1 MKKSLLLT
9 VLALGLVLPSCG
21 EDTPPSHNLDHLSLS
36 GDYQTEFVVGTEF
49 TYDGLVVN
57 AVYSDN
63 VSVPVSDYR
72 VTSPNM
78 EVLGYQDVTVQYLS
92 LSTSYKINIIEASLT
107 GISLSGTYLT
117 TFTVGDVFSYTG
129 LVVTATYNNG
139 RTSTV
144 TDYQISSPDMT
155 ILGEQKVTV
164 TYGDFTASYNINIED
179 VESIF
184 PLSSVVSFLS
194 SRGVENPTS
203 YLESKIL
210 EIVNVSSYQIVED
223 DDRPYFEVIFDMEQ
237 SYLDDIYSE
246 LASAGWENYDG
257 QILIDSGYNIGVC
270 FYYKNDECHIEFY
283 AYSDLVVVPPEED
296 PGEEGEDKELDFPLQ
311 NAGYIAKETNLDG
324 KAYTFNQDFTFSFA
338 KNGSTTPKSEKSNYV
353 ALYTNNSLTISSK
366 YKIKKVEFT
375 NQSSSYFGDLSVD
388 GVTLNKTNSI
398 TTWTGEAKSITFTAL
413 AQYRFNNVKIYY
425 FEHTEPVIEGLK
437 TIKEV
442 LDFAK
447 DIEYTPTNGWYLTN
461 NTVTVKV
468 KAIDAIDSVT
478 TSGLDANARG
488 KVLCVD
494 ETGCIV
500 ISSGVS
506 KSNPIDFYQRVKDY
520 IKAGTTTYVVTGK
533 IAFFNDVVEIKVDSY
548 QYDPDLVIN
557 YDLEEFSTSGITT
570 SELLMNHCKAI
581 KTNKDGY
588 GVGKIIKM
596 ASLTYFN
603 KYNDAGS
610 YYFLD
615 QDGKLV
621 PIYSLLDKDRSSLEV
636 GKVYDIIGFESLYKG
651 RPSLRILE
659 VSLNFSSEPASF
671 DFAEAVSRDNT
682 KYFYSVNKDNASY
695 IDEFYS
701 SVVTVYKM
709 DVYVSSYAY
718 DKFTFNNSYYEYN
731 KSFTT
736 GNSQVAAA
744 QHYSLG
750 VFNEDLEYKQL
761 FTDFDLA
768 NAKSKE
774 EADNLQLTLYFTLA
788 FLDTVDGK
796 KMWRVNVFEDL
807 VFGLDYYESETQNI
821 DFTSMT
827 PSHDSDKQW
836 YQEGDLKVTNSST
849 ELNKYSY
856 SVYYLKVV
864 DGTSLTIEFN
874 KPIIA
879 FTIYH
884 KTYSYI
890 AGVGELAITSY
901 RQFKDHTVF
910 LLSEPTTNI
919 YIDDFAIGASRNNA
933 YLGIDSITV
942 NY

>member
-1 MKKSLLLT
+1 MNKKFLLPILSI
-9 VLALGLVLPSCG
+9 GLVLSSCG
-21 EDTPPSHNLDHLSLS
+21 GDSNPPVHKLDHLDIDSS
-36 GDYQTEFVVGTEF
+36 SCQTTFTYGEEFN
-49 TYDGLVVN
+49 YDGLKVV
-57 AVYSDN
+57 AVYDDDS
-63 VSVPVSDYR
+63 SITVSDYK
-72 VTSPNM
+72 VNTPNM
-78 EVLGYQDVTVQYLS
+78 YVLGNQDVKVEYLTIS
-92 LSTSYKINIIEASLT
+92 NTYQINIVEAP
-107 GISLSGTYLT
+107 
-117 TFTVGDVFSYTG
+117 SY
-129 LVVTATYNNG
+129 
-139 RTSTV
+139 
-144 TDYQISSPDMT
+144 
-155 ILGEQKVTV
+155 
-164 TYGDFTASYNINIED
+164 
-179 VESIF
+179 F
-184 PLSSVVSFLS
+184 PTNEVITFLS
-194 SRGVENPTS
+194 SRGVENPAN
-203 YLESKIL
+203 YLTSKIKGIDKVISS
-210 EIVNVSSYQIVED
+210 EIVEED
-223 DDRPYFEVIFDMEQ
+223 IPYFHVETNITNAYYQEIMA
-237 SYLDDIYSE
+237 E
-246 LASAGWENYDG
+246 LASLNWDNGEGGVLVDPTLTVG
-257 QILIDSGYNIGVC
+257 IHGYLNNSIYS
-270 FYYKNDECHIEFY
+270 FDFY
-283 AYSDLVVVPPEED
+283 AYSDIIAVPPEDD
-296 PGEEGEDKELDFPLQ
+296 PEQEGEEKELDFPLQ

-324 KAYTFNQDFTFSFA
+324 KSYTFSQDFVFSFA
-338 KNGSTTPKSEKSNYV
+338 KNGSNTPISEKSNYV

-366 YKIKKVEFT
+366 FKMKKIEFT
-375 NQSSSYFGDLSVD
+375 NQDASKNGDLAVGEEKLVKSS
-388 GVTLNKTNSI
+388 GL
-398 TTWTGEAKSITFTAL
+398 TTWVGEAKSITFTAIS
-413 AQYRFNNVKIYY
+413 QYRFSNIKISY
-425 FEHTEPVIEGLK
+425 FEHAEPVIEGLK

-447 DIEYTPTNGWYLTN
+447 DVEYTPTNGWYLTN
-461 NTVTVKV
+461 STVTVKV

-494 ETGCIV
+494 ETGYIV
-500 ISSGVS
+500 LSSGVS

-533 IAFFNDVVEIKVDSY
+533 LAFFNDVVEIKVDSY
-548 QYDPDLVIN
+548 QYDPDLEIQ
-557 YDLEEFSTSGITT
+557 YDLNDFVTPGINT
-570 SELLMNHCKAI
+570 SELLMNHCKSI

-596 ASLTYFN
+596 PSLTYFN

-615 QDGKLV
+615 QEGKLV
-621 PIYSLLDKDRSSLEV
+621 PIYSLLDKDRSSLQE

-651 RPSLRILE
+651 RPSLRILDI
-659 VSLNFSSEPASF
+659 SINSENDPASF
-671 DFAEAVSRDNT
+671 DFANAVSKENT
-682 KYFYSVNKDNASY
+682 KYFYNVNSENSNYKE
-695 IDEFYS
+695 EFYNS
-701 SVVTVYKM
+701 ATTIYKM

-731 KSFTT
+731 KSYTT

-768 NAKSKE
+768 TASSKE
-774 EADNLQLTLYFTLA
+774 EADNLHLTLYFTLA

-827 PSHDSDKQW
+827 PSHDENKQW
-836 YQEGDLKVTNSST
+836 YQAGDLKVTNAST
-849 ELNKYSY
+849 DINDYSY

-890 AGVGELAITSY
+890 AGVGELSITSY

-919 YIDDFAIGASRNNA
+919 YIDNFAVGASRTNA

-942 NY
+942 NF